1 MLKKRH
7 ECKIF
12 LKKEKKKLED
22 RAQDHLILVSFS
34 VTAVLFVLRWFC
46 NGVSL
51 SFDADRKWKI
61 VAFKERRSFISTII
75 RLSADN
81 ESPEKVRFLVI
92 LSLSSLLLPLDTFL
106 ELCRTCFRDETP
118 AVFSY
123 PRALMRRHTCND
135 CLSTDFTIAVVV
147 FNSQLDLNLSW
158 SRMQP
163 EGMVIGTESE
173 RVKAFGKVRGTIGE
187 ERDWHRDRNRAH

>member
-46 NGVSL
+46 NDVSL

-92 LSLSSLLLPLDTFL
+92 LSRLFSSRGHVPGTLSNLFSRRNTR
-106 ELCRTCFRDETP
+106 C
-118 AVFSY
+118 VF
-123 PRALMRRHTCND
+123 
-135 CLSTDFTIAVVV
+135 LSTCAYAETHLQRLFIHGFYDCSCSI
-147 FNSQLDLNLSW
+147 
-158 SRMQP
+158 
-163 EGMVIGTESE
+163 
-173 RVKAFGKVRGTIGE
+173 
-187 ERDWHRDRNRAH
+187 

>member
-12 LKKEKKKLED
+12 LKKEKKKKLED

-92 LSLSSLLLPLDTFL
+92 LSLSSLLLPWTRSWNFV
-106 ELCRTCFRDETP
+106 ELVFETKHPLCFPIHVRLCGDTP
-118 AVFSY
+118 ATTVY
-123 PRALMRRHTCND
+123 PRILR
-135 CLSTDFTIAVVV
+135 L
-147 FNSQLDLNLSW
+147 QL
-158 SRMQP
+158 
-163 EGMVIGTESE
+163 
-173 RVKAFGKVRGTIGE
+173 
-187 ERDWHRDRNRAH
+187 

>member
-12 LKKEKKKLED
+12 LKKKKLED
-22 RAQDHLILVSFS
+22 RAQDHLMLVSFS

-92 LSLSSLLLPLDTFL
+92 LSLSSLLLPWTRSWNFV
-106 ELCRTCFRDETP
+106 ELVFETKHPLCFPIHVRLCGDTP
-118 AVFSY
+118 ATTVY
-123 PRALMRRHTCND
+123 PRILR
-135 CLSTDFTIAVVV
+135 L
-147 FNSQLDLNLSW
+147 QLYLILSW
-158 SRMQP
+158 IWSISESILITDAAGRNGDWNGKR
-163 EGMVIGTESE
+163 EGESVWKGT
-173 RVKAFGKVRGTIGE
+173 
-187 ERDWHRDRNRAH
+187 RNNRRRTRLAPGS